1 MGLFSLYRILG
12 GFIQIVAYIKSFL
25 SLRVV
30 VHGMDTA
37 VCLTIEGHLECS
49 EFGTLLNKMLRTFTY
64 QFLQECTF
72 SFSGPRNEQIVGM
85 QFLGHMA
92 VRLRPESTA
101 TSQNSF
107 ILQNTVIQA
116 EVLGTAFLEN
126 GLAISLKTKQ
136 ATAI

>member
-1 MGLFSLYRILG
+1 MGLFSLYRILW

-92 VRLRPESTA
+92 VACLVIKEIANPFSRKAVPR
-101 TSQNSF
+101 TSAWM
-107 ILQNTVIQA
+107 TVFCRIK
-116 EVLGTAFLEN
+116 LF
-126 GLAISLKTKQ
+126 
-136 ATAI
+136 